1 MSIGQAVSRLDGP
14 AKVTGAARYAADAPV
29 PDVTYAVIVPATR
42 PKARI
47 TGFDLAAASAA
58 PGVIGIFTHQN
69 TPKLGKITVPFAGEA
84 VLPLQDDRVHYEGQ
98 AVALVVADSLER
110 AAEAARLVQVFFGDE
125 PFEADF
131 LAALDRA
138 EVVQEFFGIPL
149 NRTKGDVAAAWS
161 QADVGVEAT
170 YHTAD
175 RHHGAMEPGA
185 TLAIWQDG
193 QLVVHDA
200 TQGVMDART
209 CLAQALHLDPA
220 TIRVKCEFIGGG
232 FGGKGWGWPYQI
244 VAAMAARELGRAV
257 KLVLTRA
264 QSFTAHG
271 YQAATRQT
279 VALSAR
285 ADGTLTGMRH
295 DTVAAGAFVGEH
307 IEAAGW
313 DSHPL
318 YAWPAF
324 STSHHLVRLDRGSP
338 AAMRSP
344 FGGVGLVAVEIAM
357 DELAYK
363 LGMDPLELRLKNHAD
378 FDPSDGLPFS
388 SKKLRECYA
397 EGARRFGWS
406 KRPFAPRSMRDGRD
420 LVGYGMA
427 TALLRA
433 FRFPAH
439 ARVSIDRAGRVL
451 VETSTQDVGQ
461 GVSTILPQIAADVLG
476 VPVESVALALGD
488 TVLPVAPFTGG
499 SSATMSVGSAVQDAA
514 AKLRDRLIEAGANG
528 PEGYPGALAAREIE
542 VLSADGA
549 WAPDEG
555 EPTAALFSF
564 GAIFAE
570 VRVDIDIPIPRVSRV
585 VGVYSAGKIL
595 NAKTARSQMT
605 GGIIWGIG
613 QALLERSDTDPG
625 LGRFLSKNLSGYLVP
640 VNADVPEIDASFVE
654 EFDPQAT
661 PLGAR
666 GIGELGALSV
676 GPAIANA
683 VFHATGVR
691 VREVP
696 IRPEHL
702 LASSDD
708 ASDRRAHA

>member
-14 AKVTGAARYAADAPV
+14 AKVAGAARYAADTPV
-29 PDVTYAVIVPATR
+29 PDAAYAVIVPATR

-69 TPKLGKITVPFAGEA
+69 TPKLGEVTVPLAGET
-84 VLPLQDDRVHYEGQ
+84 VLPLQDDRIHYDGQ

-110 AAEAARLVQVFFGDE
+110 ATEAARLVRVFYRKE
-125 PFEADF
+125 PFAADF
-131 LAALDRA
+131 HASLDRG
-138 EVVQEFFGIPL
+138 EVVEEFVGIPL
-149 NRTKGDVAAAWS
+149 NRTKGDVATAWS
-161 QADVGVEAT
+161 QADVRIEGT
-170 YHTAD
+170 YRTAD
-175 RHHGAMEPGA
+175 RHHGAIEPAA
-185 TLAIWQDG
+185 TFAVWRDG
-193 QLVVHDA
+193 QLLVHDA
-200 TQGVMDART
+200 TQGVVDART
-209 CLAQALHLDPA
+209 CLAQALHLDPEV
-220 TIRVKCEFIGGG
+220 IRVRSEFIGGG

-244 VAAMAARELGRAV
+244 LAAKAARELGCAV

-271 YQAATRQT
+271 YQPATHQT

-295 DTVAAGAFVGEH
+295 DTIAAGAFVGQH

-324 STSHHLVRLDRGSP
+324 STSHRLVRLDRGSP

-344 FGGVGLVAVEIAM
+344 FGGVGLVAIEIAM
-357 DELAYK
+357 DELAYE
-363 LGMDPLELRLKNHAD
+363 LGMDPLDLRLKNDAD
-378 FDPSDGLPFS
+378 VDPSDGLPFS
-388 SKKLRECYA
+388 SKKLRECYE

-406 KRPFAPRSMRDGRD
+406 KRRFAPRSMRDGRD

-433 FRFPAH
+433 FRFPAQ
-439 ARVSIDRAGRVL
+439 ARVSIDRPGQVF
-451 VETSTQDVGQ
+451 VETSTQDIGQ
-461 GVSTILPQIAADVLG
+461 GVSTVLPQIAADVLG
-476 VPVESVALALGD
+476 VPVERVALALGD
-488 TVLPVAPFTGG
+488 TALPVAPFTGG

-514 AKLRDRLIEAGANG
+514 AKLRDRLFEAGANG
-528 PEGYPGALAAREIE
+528 PDGYAGALAARDIE

-549 WAPDEG
+549 WSPEEDAPS
-555 EPTAALFSF
+555 AALFSF
-564 GAIFAE
+564 GAIFVE
-570 VRVDIDIPIPRVSRV
+570 VRVDVDIPIPRVSRV
-585 VGVYSAGKIL
+585 VGVYSAGRIL

-613 QALLERSDTDPG
+613 QALLERSETDPG

-654 EFDPQAT
+654 EFDPHAS

-666 GIGELGALSV
+666 GIGELGAIGI

-683 VFHATGVR
+683 VFHATSVR

-702 LASSDD
+702 LV
-708 ASDRRAHA
+708 

>member
-1 MSIGQAVSRLDGP
+1 MSIGQPISRLDGP
-14 AKVTGAARYAADAPV
+14 AKVAGSARYAADTPV
-29 PDVTYAVIVPATR
+29 PDAAYAVIVPATR
-42 PKARI
+42 AKARI
-47 TGFDLAAASAA
+47 TGFHLAAASAA

-69 TPKLGKITVPFAGEA
+69 TPKFGKVTVPLAGET
-84 VLPLQDDRVHYEGQ
+84 VLPLQDNCVHYEGQ
-98 AVALVVADSLER
+98 AVALVVADSLEQ
-110 AAEAARLVQVFFGDE
+110 ATEAARLVQVSYGDE
-125 PFEADF
+125 PFDVTF
-131 LAALDRA
+131 LAGLDRG
-138 EVVQEFFGIPL
+138 EVVPEFFGIPL
-149 NRTKGDVAAAWS
+149 NRTNGDVAAAWA
-161 QADVGVEAT
+161 QADVRVEGT
-170 YHTAD
+170 YRTAD
-175 RHHGAMEPGA
+175 RHHAAIEPAA
-185 TLAIWQDG
+185 TLAVWQDG
-193 QLVVHDA
+193 HLLVHDA
-200 TQGVMDART
+200 TQGVVDART

-244 VAAMAARELGRAV
+244 LAAMAARELRRAV

-271 YQAATRQT
+271 YQPATHQT

-285 ADGTLTGMRH
+285 ADGKLTGMRH

-307 IEAAGW
+307 VEAAGW

-324 STSHHLVRLDRGSP
+324 STSHRLVRLDRGSP

-363 LGMDPLELRLKNHAD
+363 LGMDPLDLRLKNHAD
-378 FDPSDGLPFS
+378 VDPSDGLPFS
-388 SKKLRECYA
+388 SKKLRECYD

-406 KRPFAPRSMRDGRD
+406 KRLYAPRSMRDGRD

-433 FRFPAH
+433 FRFPAQ
-439 ARVSIDRAGRVL
+439 ARVSIDRAGQVR
-451 VETSTQDVGQ
+451 VETSTQDIGQ
-461 GVSTILPQIAADVLG
+461 GVSTVLPQIAADVLG
-476 VPVESVALALGD
+476 VPVERVALALGD

-499 SSATMSVGSAVQDAA
+499 SSATMSVGSAVQDAS
-514 AKLRDRLIEAGANG
+514 AKLRDRLLEAGANG
-528 PEGYPGALAAREIE
+528 PEGYPGALAARDIE
-542 VLSADGA
+542 VLSVDGA
-549 WAPDEG
+549 WSPDEG
-555 EPTAALFSF
+555 APSAALFSF

-570 VRVDIDIPIPRVSRV
+570 VRVDVDIPIPRVSRV

-595 NAKTARSQMT
+595 NTKTARSQMT

-613 QALLERSDTDPG
+613 QALLERSETDRG

-640 VNADVPEIDASFVE
+640 VNADVPELDASFVE
-654 EFDPQAT
+654 EFDPHAS

-666 GIGELGALSV
+666 GIGELGAIGV

-683 VFHATGVR
+683 IFHATGVR

-702 LASSDD
+702 LAVEP
-708 ASDRRAHA
+708 

>member
-14 AKVTGAARYAADAPV
+14 AKVRGAARYTADTPLPDAAH
-29 PDVTYAVIVPATR
+29 AVIVPATR
-42 PKARI
+42 AKGRI
-47 TGFDLAAASAA
+47 TGFDLAAASAT

-69 TPKLGKITVPFAGEA
+69 TPKFGKVTVPLAGET
-84 VLPLQDDRVHYEGQ
+84 VLPLQDDRVRYEGQ
-98 AVALVVADSLER
+98 AVALVVADRLER
-110 AAEAARLVQVFFGDE
+110 ATEAARLVQVFYRDE
-125 PFEADF
+125 PFAADF
-131 LAALDRA
+131 LAGLDRA
-138 EVVQEFFGIPL
+138 EVVPEFFGIPL
-149 NRTKGDVAAAWS
+149 NRTKGDVAAAWA
-161 QADVGVEAT
+161 QADVRVEGT
-170 YHTAD
+170 YRTAD
-175 RHHGAMEPGA
+175 RHHSAIEPAA
-185 TLAIWQDG
+185 TFAVWRDG
-193 QLVVHDA
+193 QLLVHDA

-209 CLAQALHLDPA
+209 CLAQALHLDPEV
-220 TIRVKCEFIGGG
+220 IRVKCEFIGGG

-244 VAAMAARELGRAV
+244 LAAMAARELGCAV

-271 YQAATRQT
+271 YQAATHQT

-307 IEAAGW
+307 VEAAGW

-324 STSHHLVRLDRGSP
+324 STTHRLVRLDRGSP

-357 DELAYK
+357 DELAYE

-378 FDPSDGLPFS
+378 VDPSDGLPFS
-388 SKKLRECYA
+388 SKKLRECYE

-406 KRPFAPRSMRDGRD
+406 KRLFAPRSMRDGRD

-433 FRFPAH
+433 FRFPAQ
-439 ARVSIDRAGRVL
+439 ARVGIDRVGQVI

-461 GVSTILPQIAADVLG
+461 GVSTVLPQIAADVLG
-476 VPVESVALALGD
+476 LPVERVALALGD
-488 TVLPVAPFTGG
+488 TILPVAPFTGG

-514 AKLRDRLIEAGANG
+514 AKLRDRLLEAGANG
-528 PEGYPGALAAREIE
+528 PEGYAGALAARGIE

-549 WAPDEG
+549 WAPEEG
-555 EPTAALFSF
+555 APTSALFSF

-585 VGVYSAGKIL
+585 VGVYSAGRVL

-613 QALLERSDTDPG
+613 QALLERSETDPG
-625 LGRFLSKNLSGYLVP
+625 LGRFLSKNLSGYLIP

-654 EFDPQAT
+654 EFDPHAS

-666 GIGELGALSV
+666 GIGELGALGV

-702 LASSDD
+702 LV
-708 ASDRRAHA
+708 